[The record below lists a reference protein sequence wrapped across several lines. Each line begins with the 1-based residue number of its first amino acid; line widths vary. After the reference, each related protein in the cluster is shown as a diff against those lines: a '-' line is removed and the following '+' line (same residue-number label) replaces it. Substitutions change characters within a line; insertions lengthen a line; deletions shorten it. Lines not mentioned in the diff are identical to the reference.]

1 MPNSSDKSFSD
12 YVKRVDPELYKE
24 MEGRYNNATGGYDM
38 PNSSDKSFSD
48 YVKRVDPELYK
59 EMEGIYNDATRG
71 Y

>member
-1 MPNSSDKSFSD
+1 
-12 YVKRVDPELYKE
+12 